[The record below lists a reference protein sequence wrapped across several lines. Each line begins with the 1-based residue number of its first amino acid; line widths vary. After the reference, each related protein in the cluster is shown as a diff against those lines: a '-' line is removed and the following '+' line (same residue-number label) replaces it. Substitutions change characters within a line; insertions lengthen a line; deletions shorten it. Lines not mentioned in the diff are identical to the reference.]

1 MRRRGRTGCTRDSRA
16 WVRRRG
22 RELGRRTGRSD
33 VQVCVI
39 KHGGLDLDLGWRAL
53 AALRGDAERNA
64 TNVGWAAGL
73 QIGKAQIADADGLR
87 AKEHSAHHLAAFW
100 AGNRHG
106 RGSITWLAPGADA
119 AHLLRAHRRLAQHA
133 EAAAVG
139 GRQATHPTS
148 EFDVGAA
155 RFRHTVR
162 YIPLA
167 LVLGA
172 GGLGDAVQA
181 GAGGNGN
188 LRGRRH

>member
-1 MRRRGRTGCTRDSRA
+1 MRRRGRTGCTRDSRVL
-16 WVRRRG
+16 VRRRG
-22 RELGRRTGRSD
+22 RLLDRRTGRSD
-33 VQVCVI
+33 FQI
-39 KHGGLDLDLGWRAL
+39 KHGGLDLDLGRRAL

-106 RGSITWLAPGADA
+106 RGSITWLAPVADA

-139 GRQATHPTS
+139 RREAAQPAAW
-148 EFDVGAA
+148 FDVGA
-155 RFRHTVR
+155 
-162 YIPLA
+162 
-167 LVLGA
+167 LGNRGYPPTCGLDMKPSA

-188 LRGRRH
+188 LWRRRH